1 MVLLYLYSISLFRAL
16 GNSFRATYRL
26 SGKLNYPNG
35 IVCGEDKRYSRVSET
50 GEILVHMSVYDA
62 LDLRERI
69 DQLCDLARYLIRSAL
84 SDPFFILTF
93 IAGVG
98 RTDETADASLFLGK
112 GKKLS
117 AGDGLVVKEYHGEAL
132 FRFTQEKFNVVGMK
146 LKVAVVEDNEID
158 TAYHAGVHSDV
169 VFVERLNLA
178 VASQLIFLVLGL
190 LTEIVAEIVVSR
202 GV

>member
-1 MVLLYLYSISLFRAL
+1 M
-16 GNSFRATYRL
+16 
-26 SGKLNYPNG
+26 P
-35 IVCGEDKRYSRVSET
+35 
-50 GEILVHMSVYDA
+50 VYDA

-69 DQLCDLARYLIRSAL
+69 DQLCDLESYFIRPAL
-84 SDPFFILTF
+84 SDPFFILAVK
-93 IAGVG
+93 AGLG
-98 RTDETADASLFLGK
+98 RTYETADASLFLGK

-117 AGDGLVVKEYHGEAL
+117 AGYGLVVEKYHWKSL
-132 FRFTQEKFNVVGMK
+132 FRFAKEKLDVVGMK
-146 LKVAVVEDNEID
+146 LKVDVVEDDEID